1 MDPRFPHALR
11 GIGLM
16 VLATATF
23 GFLDST
29 SKYLSDHYPAP
40 AVVWQRFVL
49 QTLVMMAIFMPGM
62 GLSLVKTGSFG
73 LQVLRGLCLACSSVA
88 FVIAL
93 RYMHLAVVTSIVFIA
108 PILVALAGAPLLGE
122 RAGLRTW
129 LALAGGF
136 TGVLLIVR
144 PGGAAFGWHVFL
156 PLFCALG
163 VATYQLLTRKLAGHA
178 NPITMLFYP
187 GVIAI
192 VLIPIAFPGDFVVLP
207 KALPHALALVAI
219 GILGA
224 VGHFLLIRAHAH
236 APATL
241 LSPFGYTQLVVALLL
256 GWLLF
261 GQLPDG
267 LALAGIALIAASGL
281 GLVLASRPPRPRPP
295 ASPPSASVGGP
306 G

>member
-1 MDPRFPHALR
+1 VDARFPDALR

-23 GFLDST
+23 GFLDSG

-49 QTLVMMAIFMPGM
+49 QTLVMLAVFLPQM
-62 GLSLVKTGSFG
+62 GLSLVRTRSPW
-73 LQVLRGLCLACSSVA
+73 LQLLRGLCLATSSVM
-88 FVIAL
+88 FVISL
-93 RYMHLAVVTSIVFIA
+93 RYMHLAVVTAIVFIA
-108 PILVALAGAPLLGE
+108 PVLVALAGAPLLGE
-122 RAGLRTW
+122 RVRLRTW
-129 LALAGGF
+129 IALAAGF

-144 PGGAAFGWHVFL
+144 PGGAAFAWYMVL
-156 PLFCALG
+156 PLFCAVG
-163 VATYQLLTRKLAGHA
+163 VASYQLLTRKLAGHA

-187 GVIAI
+187 GLVAL
-192 VLIPIAFPGDFVVLP
+192 VLIPVAFPGDVLT
-207 KALPHALALVAI
+207 LPREPLHALVLLAV

-241 LSPFGYTQLVVALLL
+241 LAPFGYTQLLAALIL
-256 GWLLF
+256 GWLFF

-267 LALAGIALIAASGL
+267 LALTGMAFIASAGL
-281 GLVLASRPPRPRPP
+281 GLILASRK
-295 ASPPSASVGGP
+295 
-306 G
+306 